1 MAEEILSE
9 EDKQTLKEMFDKS
22 LKNPVEI
29 TVYLDEKNNK
39 ETSDFARK
47 IGELLMQINDK
58 IKFEFLDAYDPKVEE
73 EMKSKNLLIDKYG
86 NRRGPIFVFKKYP
99 GIIYYGL
106 PSGEEFPIF
115 LEDIIHVSND
125 HFDIDGATAKKLAS
139 INEPLDI
146 YVFVT
151 PTCPYCPYMTHHSH
165 QFAMVKS
172 NIRGIMIES
181 YEFPEFAEKFKVYG
195 VPHIAIIDKDGNT
208 LTEWE
213 GAIAEMEIFANKI
226 KESLE
231 KVSK

>member
-39 ETSDFARK
+39 ETSDFAKK
-47 IGELLMQINDK
+47 IGELLMQINNK

-73 EMKSKNLLIDKYG
+73 EMKNKNLLIDKYG

-139 INEPLDI
+139 INEPIDI

-165 QFAMVKS
+165 QFAMVKN

-195 VPHIAIIDKDGNT
+195 VPHIAIINKDGNV

-213 GAIAEMEIFANKI
+213 GAIGEMEIFANKI

-231 KVSK
+231 KASK

>member
-9 EDKQTLKEMFDKS
+9 QDKQALKEMFDKS

-39 ETSDFARK
+39 ETSDFAKK

-58 IKFEFLDAYDPKVEE
+58 IKFEFLDAYDSKVEE

-99 GIIYYGL
+99 GIIYSGL

-115 LEDIIHVSND
+115 LEDIIHVSNE

-139 INEPLDI
+139 INEPIDI

-165 QFAMVKS
+165 QFAMVKN

-195 VPHIAIIDKDGNT
+195 VPHIAIINKDGNVI
-208 LTEWE
+208 TEWE
-213 GAIAEMEIFANKI
+213 GAIGEMEIFANKI

>member
-9 EDKQTLKEMFDKS
+9 EDKKTLKEMFDKS

-29 TVYLDEKNNK
+29 VVYLDEKNNK

-47 IGELLMQINDK
+47 IGELLMQINNK

-139 INEPLDI
+139 INEPIDI

-151 PTCPYCPYMTHHSH
+151 PTCPYCRYMTHHAH

-195 VPHIAIIDKDGNT
+195 VPHIAIINKDGKV

-213 GAIAEMEIFANKI
+213 GAIGEMEIFANKI

>member
-9 EDKQTLKEMFDKS
+9 QDKQTLKEMLDKG

-39 ETSDFARK
+39 ETSDFAKK
-47 IGELLMQINDK
+47 IGELLMQINNM

-73 EMKSKNLLIDKYG
+73 EMKGKNLLIDKYG
-86 NRRGPIFVFKKYP
+86 NKRGPIFIFKKYP
-99 GIIYYGL
+99 GMIYYGL

-115 LEDIIHVSND
+115 LKDIIHVSNE
-125 HFDIDGATAKKLAS
+125 HFDVDGATAKKLAL
-139 INEPLDI
+139 INDPIDI

-165 QFAMVKS
+165 QFAMIKN

-195 VPHIAIIDKDGNT
+195 VPHVTIIDKDGNVI
-208 LTEWE
+208 TEWE

>member
-9 EDKQTLKEMFDKS
+9 QDKQTLKEMFDKS

-39 ETSDFARK
+39 ETSDFAKK

-73 EMKSKNLLIDKYG
+73 EMKNKNLLIDKYG

-115 LEDIIHVSND
+115 LEDIIHVSNE

-139 INEPLDI
+139 ISEPIDI

-165 QFAMVKS
+165 QFAMIKN

-195 VPHIAIIDKDGNT
+195 VPHIAIINKDGNVI
-208 LTEWE
+208 TEWE

>member
-9 EDKQTLKEMFDKS
+9 EDKQTLKEMFDKN

-47 IGELLMQINDK
+47 IGELLMQINNK

-73 EMKSKNLLIDKYG
+73 EMKNKNLLIDKYG

-115 LEDIIHVSND
+115 LEDIIHVSNE

-139 INEPLDI
+139 INEPIDI

-165 QFAMVKS
+165 QFAMIKN

-195 VPHIAIIDKDGNT
+195 VPHIAIINKDGNVI
-208 LTEWE
+208 TEWE